1 MAKIPGKA
9 APKLHATRT
18 APSKLTGS
26 GSDDHDEQM
35 MDEADDESFPA
46 SDPPA
51 SINPGSTL
59 AVKRVAESGRAT
71 PEPQPDPGKRNVKP
85 TRR

>member
-1 MAKIPGKA
+1 MAKTPAKP

-18 APSKLTGS
+18 PPSKLTGS

-35 MDEADDESFPA
+35 MDEAEDESFPA

-59 AVKRVAESGRAT
+59 AVKTVAETGRGT
-71 PEPQPDPGKRNVKP
+71 PEPEPDPRKQKVKP
-85 TRR
+85 RCD